1 MEFLVKFKCLF
12 ALVIASSLISGC
24 APTSVVGKNARH
36 LSLQLAA
43 DNHDVNT
50 RNLITDTQYSLEK
63 FLQQFYDLGKKD
75 RQKGMDTNHAYQRVS
90 SFVKDDVFNP
100 KTQKSNYINR
110 SYDANNPDSQAK
122 RLLDSAIKTYWDGY
136 NGVI

>member
-1 MEFLVKFKCLF
+1 MKFKYFL
-12 ALVIASSLISGC
+12 ALVISSYVMSGC

-36 LSLQLAA
+36 LSLQFAA
-43 DNHDVNT
+43 DNHDINT
-50 RNLITDTQYSLEK
+50 RSLTTDTQNSLEK

-75 RQKGMDTNHAYQRVS
+75 RQKGMDMNQASQRVS
-90 SFVKDDVFNP
+90 SFAKNDVFNP

-110 SYDANNPDSQAK
+110 SYDASNPESQAK
-122 RLLDSAIKTYWDGY
+122 LLLNSAIETYWDGY